1 MRAEMSIRLEKNIES
16 PWTELNPIR
25 VGKIS
30 PGNGTPDLFVLVEV
44 PGRPSLRIDVYGDT
58 SEETFAFQDAVL
70 WHKWIAIGFGHKLH
84 LISFEDS
91 TFITIK
97 LDSYFGHLYPNA
109 EFLLAA
115 TAKHLHCLNIDG
127 SVRWSS
133 PEIGI
138 DGVYVNH
145 IETETIHG
153 EGEWNSP
160 GGWKPFKIRTR
171 TGEAVSGI

>member
-1 MRAEMSIRLEKNIES
+1 MSIRLEKVIES
-16 PWTELNPIR
+16 PWVELNPIR
-25 VGKIS
+25 VGQIPS
-30 PGNGTPDLFVLVEV
+30 GLGTPDLFVLVEV
-44 PGRPSLRIDVYGDT
+44 PGQNPLRIDVYGDGN
-58 SEETFAFQDAVL
+58 EETFAFQDAIL
-70 WHKWIAIGFGHKLH
+70 WHKWIVIGFGHKLH
-84 LISFEDS
+84 LISIENRIS
-91 TFITIK
+91 LTIN

>member
-44 PGRPSLRIDVYGDT
+44 PDRPSLRIDVYGDP
-58 SEETFAFQDAVL
+58 SKETFAFQDAVL

-97 LDSYFGHLYPNA
+97 LDSYFGHLYPIE
-109 EFLLAA
+109 EFILVA
-115 TAKHLHCLNIDG
+115 TARQLYCLNIDG

-133 PEIGI
+133 SEIGI
-138 DGVYVNH
+138 DGVIVNH
-145 IETETIHG
+145 IEADTIYG
-153 EGEWNSP
+153 QGEWDPPS
-160 GGWKPFKIRTR
+160 GWQPFKIQTR
-171 TGEAVSGI
+171 TGARM